1 MMKTVSLAMLSN
13 EALADAYLGR
23 DARMDSAFTELFR
36 RHRDLVYRV
45 CVRWLG
51 HHQDAEDLTQETFR
65 RVAASIQSWDRSR
78 PIEPWL
84 TTIAGNRCRSFLAKQ
99 KSKPKL
105 AGIDE
110 THVAIQ
116 GVGSPASGIQA
127 NQSLRDAMASLPA
140 SSRQAFE
147 LVHFDG
153 MSYEQASSVMGHP
166 AGTIKTW
173 VHRARLQVIRRVRET
188 GGVA

>member
-1 MMKTVSLAMLSN
+1 MKTVSLAMLSN
-13 EALADAYLGR
+13 EALADAYLGH
-23 DARMDSAFTELFR
+23 DAGMDSAFTELFR

-99 KSKPKL
+99 RSKPRVS
-105 AGIDE
+105 GIDE
-110 THVAIQ
+110 SHVAIA
-116 GVGSPASGIQA
+116 GVDSPANGIQA
-127 NQSLRDAMASLPA
+127 TQSLRDAMESLTI
-140 SSRQAFE
+140 SSRRAFE

-153 MSYEQASSVMGHP
+153 MSYEQAAQVMGHP

-173 VHRARLQVIRRVRET
+173 VHRARMQVINRVREA
-188 GGVA
+188 GGVS

>member
-1 MMKTVSLAMLSN
+1 MKTISLAMLSN

-99 KSKPKL
+99 RSKPGWLGSMKPTRLSL
-105 AGIDE
+105 AS
-110 THVAIQ
+110 THRRAECRQIKRCVRRW
-116 GVGSPASGIQA
+116 
-127 NQSLRDAMASLPA
+127 LRCP
-140 SSRQAFE
+140 
-147 LVHFDG
+147 
-153 MSYEQASSVMGHP
+153 
-166 AGTIKTW
+166 
-173 VHRARLQVIRRVRET
+173 RLLGERLN
-188 GGVA
+188 